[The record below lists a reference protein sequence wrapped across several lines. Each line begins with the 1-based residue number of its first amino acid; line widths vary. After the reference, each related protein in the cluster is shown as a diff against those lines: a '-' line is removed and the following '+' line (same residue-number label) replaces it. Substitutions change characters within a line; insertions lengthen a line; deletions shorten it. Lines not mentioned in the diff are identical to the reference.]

1 MRRSTIWLF
10 TGVMVFAFIGLLW
23 MQAYYVHNTTNNHKQ
38 QFDEAV
44 KRSLYQVSHN
54 LELDQAERALGEQ
67 FESARKKYLS
77 SNTPIS
83 YSQKFLT
90 REQRR
95 LNVSSDVT
103 GSAVEINVVS
113 TEIVKNPL
121 MDISPSY
128 GKNELESDNN
138 VPNASMRLQERYQ
151 EKYFRNQDLLQ
162 EAVKTLMKSELRPIE
177 ERINFRNLD
186 SYIRSGLSNNN
197 LSLPF
202 HFAII
207 DRDRNVVYKSLDFS
221 ESDVKQSYTQVLFP
235 KDPPQRLYTLLV
247 SFPDRKDYLLKSISF
262 IVPSVAFTVVLLIVF
277 TFTIVIVF
285 RQKRLSEMKA
295 DFINNMTHELKTPVA
310 TISLASQMLKDGGVN
325 KSAQLFSHISGVIH
339 DETKRLSFLIE
350 KVLQMSLF
358 ERNKTTLKMK
368 ELDANDLL
376 ANIAHTFVIRVE
388 KIGGTLDAELEALE
402 STIYVDEM
410 HFTNVLF
417 NLMENAVKYRREDIP
432 LELFARTYNEGD
444 RILISIRDN
453 GVGIKKENLK
463 KIFERFFR
471 VHTGNRHDV
480 KGFGLG
486 LAYVKKI
493 IDDLNGSIKVES
505 EFGTGTTFTISLP
518 YIKSGSLS

>member
-1 MRRSTIWLF
+1 
-10 TGVMVFAFIGLLW
+10 MVFAFIGLLCL
-23 MQAYYVHNTTNNHKQ
+23 QAYYVQNTTNNQKQ

-44 KRSLYQVSHN
+44 KRSLYQVSHH
-54 LELDQAERALGEQ
+54 LELAQAERVLGEQ
-67 FESARKKYLS
+67 SEIARKKYFPK
-77 SNTPIS
+77 NAPIS
-83 YSQKFLT
+83 YSQRFLI

-95 LNVSSDVT
+95 LNLATDGT
-103 GSAVEINVVS
+103 GSTVEISVG

-128 GKNELESDNN
+128 GKNDLASALND
-138 VPNASMRLQERYQ
+138 VPNASMKLQEEYQ
-151 EKYFRNQDLLQ
+151 ERFFRNQGLLQ
-162 EAVKTLMKSELRPIE
+162 EAMKMMMTSELIPIE
-177 ERINFRNLD
+177 ERINFRSLD
-186 SYIRSGLSNNN
+186 SYIRSGLSSNN

-202 HFAII
+202 HFAIV
-207 DRDRNVVYKSLDFS
+207 DKNRNIVYKSLDFS
-221 ESDVKQSYTQVLFP
+221 ENDAKQSYSQVLFP
-235 KDPPQRLYTLLV
+235 KDSAQRLYTLLV
-247 SFPDRKDYLLKSISF
+247 SFPNRQDYLLKSISF
-262 IVPSVAFTVVLLIVF
+262 IVPSVAFTIVLLIVF

-285 RQKRLSEMKA
+285 RQKRLSEMKV

-325 KSAQLFSHISGVIH
+325 KSPQLFSHISGVIN

-388 KIGGTLDAELEALE
+388 KIGGSLDAELEALE
-402 STIYVDEM
+402 SAIYIDEM

-417 NLMENAVKYRREDIP
+417 NLMENAVKYRREDVP

-444 RILISIRDN
+444 KIVISIRDN
-453 GVGIKKENLK
+453 GIGIKKENLK
-463 KIFERFFR
+463 KIFERFYR
-471 VHTGNRHDV
+471 VHTGNRHDT

-505 EFGTGTTFTISLP
+505 EFGMGTTFFISLP
-518 YIKSGSLS
+518 YIKSGSLG

>member
-1 MRRSTIWLF
+1 MRKSTIWLF
-10 TGVMVFAFIGLLW
+10 VGVMVFAFIGLLCL
-23 MQAYYVHNTTNNHKQ
+23 QAYYVQNTTSSHKQ

-54 LELDQAERALGEQ
+54 LELDQAEKALGEQ
-67 FESARKKYLS
+67 LEIARKKYLPQRK
-77 SNTPIS
+77 TLS
-83 YSQKFLT
+83 YSQRFLA

-95 LNVSSDVT
+95 LNVATDVT
-103 GSAVEINVVS
+103 STTVEIVS
-113 TEIVKNPL
+113 TEIIKNPL

-128 GKNELESDNN
+128 GKNDLARDLNDI
-138 VPNASMRLQERYQ
+138 PNASLRLQEEYQ
-151 EKYFRNQDLLQ
+151 DRYFRNQDLLN
-162 EAVKTLMKSELRPIE
+162 EAMKTMMTTELLPIE
-177 ERINFRNLD
+177 ERINLKNLD

-207 DRDRNVVYKSLDFS
+207 DKDRNIVYKSLDFN
-221 ESDVKQSYTQVLFP
+221 EGDVKQSYSQVLFP
-235 KDPPQRLYTLLV
+235 KDPPQRLHTLLV
-247 SFPDRKDYLLKSISF
+247 SFPDRKNYLLKSISF
-262 IVPSVAFTVVLLIVF
+262 IVPSVAFTIVLLIVF
-277 TFTIVIVF
+277 TLTIVIVF
-285 RQKRLSEMKA
+285 RQKRLSEMKT
-295 DFINNMTHELKTPVA
+295 DFVNNMTHELKTPVA

-325 KSAQLFSHISGVIH
+325 KSPQLFSHISGVIN

-376 ANIAHTFVIRVE
+376 ANIAHTFMIRVE
-388 KIGGTLDAELEALE
+388 KIGGVLDAELEALE

-417 NLMENAVKYRREDIP
+417 NLMENAVKYRREDVP

-444 RILISIRDN
+444 QILISIRDN

-463 KIFERFFR
+463 KIFERFYR

-505 EFGTGTTFTISLP
+505 EFGVGTTFTISLP
-518 YIKSGSLS
+518 TLKADR